1 MSFSHSLY
9 PQHLDSDF
17 RSTLTYRIL
26 TKVPFDYV
34 SLAHQQT
41 KARHPQSSPTILS
54 PSPHRVQLNHQ
65 RLLLPHGMDLLLEP
79 IIRSLALQIEMPHE
93 ARGDDLHLD
102 VGEVL
107 PDAVPR
113 PVREG
118 LQGLPRVVPEPGVR
132 LVVVAHRH
140 PALRD
145 EVVRPR
151 PVLRA
156 ARRRVDRDADR
167 DARGHELP
175 VDGAAAGR
183 HDAVVRLRRG
193 RVQAQGLLDARE

>member
-17 RSTLTYRIL
+17 RDQPLTYRIL
-26 TKVPFDYV
+26 TKVAFDYV
-34 SLAHQQT
+34 SLAHQQP

-65 RLLLPHGMDLLLEP
+65 RLLLPDGMDLLLEP
-79 IIRSLALQIEMPHE
+79 IIGSLALQVEMPHE
-93 ARGDDLHLD
+93 AGGDDLHLD

-140 PALRD
+140 PALPGRSRL
-145 EVVRPR
+145 VAPSSGRCAPPR
-151 PVLRA
+151 RS
-156 ARRRVDRDADR
+156 
-167 DARGHELP
+167 GC
-175 VDGAAAGR
+175 
-183 HDAVVRLRRG
+183 
-193 RVQAQGLLDARE
+193 

>member
-1 MSFSHSLY
+1 M
-9 PQHLDSDF
+9 
-17 RSTLTYRIL
+17 
-26 TKVPFDYV
+26 
-34 SLAHQQT
+34 
-41 KARHPQSSPTILS
+41 
-54 PSPHRVQLNHQ
+54 QLNHQ

-79 IIRSLALQIEMPHE
+79 IIGSLALQIEMPHE
-93 ARGDDLHLD
+93 AGGDDLHLD
-102 VGEVL
+102 VSEVL

-132 LVVVAHRH
+132 LVVVVAHRH

-145 EVVRPR
+145 EVVWPR

-156 ARRRVDRDADR
+156 ARRRVDQDADR

-175 VDGAAAGR
+175 ADGAAAGR

-193 RVQAQGLLDARE
+193 RVQAEGLLDARE

>member
-1 MSFSHSLY
+1 
-9 PQHLDSDF
+9 
-17 RSTLTYRIL
+17 
-26 TKVPFDYV
+26 
-34 SLAHQQT
+34 
-41 KARHPQSSPTILS
+41 
-54 PSPHRVQLNHQ
+54 
-65 RLLLPHGMDLLLEP
+65 MDLLLEP
-79 IIRSLALQIEMPHE
+79 IIGSLALQVEMPHE
-93 ARGDDLHLD
+93 ARDDDLHLD

-118 LQGLPRVVPEPGVR
+118 LQGLPCVVPELGVR
-132 LVVVAHRH
+132 LVVAHHH

-145 EVVRPR
+145 EVVWPR

-193 RVQAQGLLDARE
+193 RVQAEGLLDARE